1 MDNCQSKLVKDIRI
15 QQKKLVDIEKK
26 IDNIEEESEYYQE
39 LGLDKDKLE
48 KKLNQT
54 IKELI
59 EKKSKDIYSNITDIY
74 KKIEKIDVEL
84 RGSYSNLKKFKKEKE
99 LIEIKLKKECID
111 LINEEKIEWVEL
123 SFEDWYNSYE
133 DEYFWIFQTDYYIV
147 MGIWENYS
155 DLTEEEEEHFNTF
168 ELDYFYYHGPN
179 YYNCYYPNCEMS
191 EAEMARE
198 AGEANIRRICRYDL

>member
-48 KKLNQT
+48 KQLNQT